1 MNFSPLLLS
10 SLIVDPLRYFFSQMP
25 RAEEGLFWD
34 PDEKITK
41 IEIGTV
47 NDFHLIPIQSKPRI
61 LINRGN
67 YMVEGVGVSDN
78 LAESNG
84 IKMNYG
90 KSERINSCR
99 VNGAVQIII
108 ETGQE
113 GSCELITDMVS
124 HFIAF
129 TRGILT
135 TSQGFLKFGLPMSV
149 SACEPDKEDIEKFK
163 VMLTVPYVYED
174 HWQVTFDAVKYKSMY
189 LTIFNE
195 YNPQQNTPI
204 LIEPKTLN

>member
-1 MNFSPLLLS
+1 
-10 SLIVDPLRYFFSQMP
+10 
-25 RAEEGLFWD
+25 
-34 PDEKITK
+34 
-41 IEIGTV
+41 
-47 NDFHLIPIQSKPRI
+47 
-61 LINRGN
+61 
-67 YMVEGVGVSDN
+67 MVEGVGVSDN

-99 VNGAVQIII
+99 VNGAIQIII

>member
-25 RAEEGLFWD
+25 KTEDGLFWD
-34 PDEKITK
+34 ADEKVTK

-47 NDFHLIPIQSKPRI
+47 NDFHQIPIQSKPRI

-67 YMVEGVGVSDN
+67 YVVEGVGISDN
-78 LAESNG
+78 MAESRG
-84 IKMNYG
+84 IKENYG
-90 KSERINSCR
+90 KSERTNTTR
-99 VNGAVQIII
+99 VSGAIQVII

-113 GSCELITDMVS
+113 GSCELITDMVT

-135 TSQGFLKFGLPMSV
+135 TSQGFLKFGLPLSV
-149 SACEPDKEDIEKFK
+149 SSCEPDKEDIEKFK
-163 VMLTVPYVYED
+163 VMLTIPYVFED
-174 HWQVTFDAVKYKSMY
+174 HWMVTFDAVKYKTMY

-204 LIEPKTLN
+204 LIKA